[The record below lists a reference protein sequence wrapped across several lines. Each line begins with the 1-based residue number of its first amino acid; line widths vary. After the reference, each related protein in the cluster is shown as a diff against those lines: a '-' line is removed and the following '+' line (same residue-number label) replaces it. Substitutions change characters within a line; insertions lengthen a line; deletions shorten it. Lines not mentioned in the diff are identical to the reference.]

1 MCHIL
6 CEWCRA
12 DYFYRL
18 YLSVCSSLMT
28 LMIIQVCRHLT
39 LVNCILCVCLNVCTK
54 QFTFEISSDHLFLI
68 FTGSTL
74 SALTYSRYDDDCTGE
89 FTMETHTIG
98 ACSTGGVKY
107 QIVPGTASLVPSLAP
122 TAFSSALTLELS
134 GYSVAAQYS
143 DDKCTLITSA
153 VSYPLNSCNDYTS
166 TYPYYYAKSTATAY
180 TITRTVCFDPLCK
193 TAASRTDPTYLDY
206 TASCATTSKMQS
218 TLAFVN
224 SNGVPPSSLT
234 MASIRLVHIMSHPC
248 VMASLPYLLSFL
260 FCLTVSYPI

>member
-6 CEWCRA
+6 CEWCPA

-74 SALTYSRYDDDCTGE
+74 SALTYSRYDDNCTGE

-122 TAFSSALTLELS
+122 TAFSSALTLQLS
-134 GYSVAAQYS
+134 GYAVRAQYS

-153 VSYPLNSCNDYTS
+153 VSYPLNSCNDHATKYGVS
-166 TYPYYYAKSTATAY
+166 GYAKYTATAY
-180 TITRTVCFDPLCK
+180 TIARTEYSDSLCE
-193 TAASRTDPTYLDY
+193 TATSTLGPVYIDY
-206 TASCATTSKMQS
+206 TGACVDDSKYPLS
-218 TLAFVN
+218 ATLALVN
-224 SNGVPPSSLT
+224 ANGVPPSSLT
-234 MASIRLVHIMSHPC
+234 MASIRLVHIMS
-248 VMASLPYLLSFL
+248 LS
-260 FCLTVSYPI
+260 